1 MGERDGNYLGTVEV
15 STGAIKIMPKEI
27 ILYIE
32 GDTKQKG
39 KGNAI
44 TLRQGFREFF
54 QPLAE
59 DIKVP
64 IDLKLLGS
72 REIAVKIFLAEL
84 KYNADNFSALLV
96 DAEGEINENDS
107 PKTHLQK
114 ISSKFDFKDVKDEQ
128 CHLMAQMMESW
139 FFGDK
144 EKLAEFYGKGFN
156 MNALPK
162 NINVEKI
169 PKADVE
175 LSLKNAVRG
184 TTKAE
189 YKKGEHVGEI
199 LRKLDSNKVRKAA
212 PHCERLFKTLK
223 EEIEK

>member
-1 MGERDGNYLGTVEV
+1 MVKEV
-15 STGAIKIMPKEI
+15 

-39 KGNAI
+39 KGNTI

-59 DIKVP
+59 DIRVP

-72 REIAVKIFLAEL
+72 REIAIKIFLSEL
-84 KYNADNFSALLV
+84 EYYPESFSALLV
-96 DAEGEINENDS
+96 DAEGEIDEKDT
-107 PKTHLQK
+107 PKIFLQK
-114 ISSKFDFKDVKDEQ
+114 ISAKFDFTAVKDGQ

-139 FFGDK
+139 FLADK

-156 MNALPK
+156 TNALPK
-162 NINVEKI
+162 NTNVEKI
-169 PKADVE
+169 SKADVE
-175 LSLKNAVRG
+175 TGLKNATRE
-184 TTKAE
+184 TSKKE
-189 YKKGEHVGEI
+189 YKKGEHAGEI
-199 LRKLDSNKVRKAA
+199 LRLIDSDKVRKAA
-212 PHCERLFKTLK
+212 LHCEKLFKEIK